1 MQTCLNA
8 NSKKPN
14 REVNVEDM
22 DKKRGNGWHTILPTS
37 KGAAYITPPKGLALN
52 KVKDMY

>member
-52 KVKDMY
+52 EVKDMY